1 LGEKIKVKNR
11 RTLIAM
17 LLGATVGASLAAA
30 IGALTGNHDLITSA
44 AWALAGAIIAAP
56 FAAHILN
63 S

>member
-1 LGEKIKVKNR
+1 MKNR
-11 RTLIAM
+11 RTLKAI
-17 LLGATVGASLAAA
+17 LIGATVGASLAAA